1 MARRVYTG
9 WPVVINDLDLTEL
22 DSLTV
27 TENLTVG
34 GKGIIGSA
42 VSDSIGLYGVGPVS
56 QRRSNSQASVAALT
70 SAQLTV
76 LTTVAGKVNSALVLL
91 NRLRADLI
99 AVGAIKGS
107 A

>member
-1 MARRVYTG
+1 MGNDVITG
-9 WPVVINDLDLTEL
+9 FPVDLRNLDLTA
-22 DSLTV
+22 SSNMAV
-27 TENLTVG
+27 TDDLSVG
-34 GKGIIGSA
+34 GNATLGDA
-42 VSDSIGLYGVGPVS
+42 VSDSIGFYGVGPVS